1 VGWLGTCDEDHTM
14 RPALM
19 RPWQNYL
26 AIFAIFLV
34 AGAIGPWS
42 PVLKT
47 LSATGAALIAL
58 LLFTARMRDHGHT
71 SQNDSTKGT
80 WDRIERMREERSRR
94 SGR

>member
-1 VGWLGTCDEDHTM
+1 MGWLDTCDEDHTM

-47 LSATGAALIAL
+47 ISAAGAALIAL
-58 LLFTARMRDHGHT
+58 LLFTARMRDHAHT